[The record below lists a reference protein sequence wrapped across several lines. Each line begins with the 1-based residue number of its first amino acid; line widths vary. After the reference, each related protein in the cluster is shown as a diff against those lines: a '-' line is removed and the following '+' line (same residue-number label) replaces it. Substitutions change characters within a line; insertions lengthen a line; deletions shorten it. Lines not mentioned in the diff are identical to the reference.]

1 MLSIKLKRKT
11 MLSIK
16 LKRIYAIMLT
26 VAFLSTFL
34 TLLEM
39 RNVLV
44 IGQED
49 LDQGKWVV
57 VLTTSRTRKDVVS
70 SAKHAYIYIETS

>member
-1 MLSIKLKRKT
+1 
-11 MLSIK
+11 
-16 LKRIYAIMLT
+16 MLT

-44 IGQED
+44 IGQEDLDQGKSVDVPVVGQED